1 MAFSPLV
8 WLVTDHPLIRYI
20 PPGTSLWIHGYSMHR
35 DPRNFFPAPDMFWP
49 DRWLSQEKYTLPSG
63 DVIAADDVVTNRDAF
78 IPFSQGPMVCAG
90 KNVALTEMRGVMCA
104 LLQHFDMKIADQS
117 FLDTWE
123 DKVEE
128 IFTTKRGA
136 LPVIL
141 TPRA

>member
-1 MAFSPLV
+1 MSLFAYSIHRDPQHFSPL
-8 WLVTDHPLIRYI
+8 TN
-20 PPGTSLWIHGYSMHR
+20 T
-35 DPRNFFPAPDMFWP
+35 FWP
-49 DRWLSQEKYTLPSG
+49 DRWLSQEKYALPSG
-63 DVIAADDVVTNRDAF
+63 DVITADAVVTNRDAF
-78 IPFSQGPMVCAG
+78 IAFSQGPMVCAG

-104 LLQHFDMKIADQS
+104 LLQHFDTKIADQS
-117 FLDTWE
+117 FLDKWE